1 MGTRAAGISPGV
13 RLAKGRRQI
22 STVTTLLTRSAGSL
36 PSNIKSRA
44 LAASS
49 KPPRPR
55 NFGARK
61 RYWPRA
67 VPLRLFGRGMSPTHF
82 STSSECEL
90 RYILRRNY
98 AAAVDWN
105 CHLEKDIRK
114 RIGGGSSLARD
125 MGTGRDGMVN
135 MSDVYVCLLADSG
148 IGQCVSIN

>member
-1 MGTRAAGISPGV
+1 
-13 RLAKGRRQI
+13 
-22 STVTTLLTRSAGSL
+22 
-36 PSNIKSRA
+36 
-44 LAASS
+44 
-49 KPPRPR
+49 
-55 NFGARK
+55 
-61 RYWPRA
+61 
-67 VPLRLFGRGMSPTHF
+67 MSPTHF

-114 RIGGGSSLARD
+114 RIWGGSSLARD